1 MAAAAHACANCKAP
15 LTTDPLPPPRPPT
28 SAPEVVD
35 DQFVVVLDALGG
47 SDPFAAAAAPAPETA
62 AEALARCLKEHRRGA
77 SDEDSPACA
86 RCCVRAAAAVD
97 GRAADARERA
107 LRHARAFGEA
117 SLEPP
122 VVAAQDCA
130 DRDAVGL
137 ALDRAR
143 REARFV
149 GRQLDAARAEAR
161 RLEREEGAVLEAA
174 RALDGEADAFC
185 EACDEAVGR
194 CARRGRRDKA
204 LEVLRRR
211 LAALDVDRA
220 PFERLDAY
228 VRSAC
233 ERLAPVGDGPLPLV
247 VASPEES

>member
-1 MAAAAHACANCKAP
+1 M
-15 LTTDPLPPPRPPT
+15 
-28 SAPEVVD
+28 
-35 DQFVVVLDALGG
+35 
-47 SDPFAAAAAPAPETA
+47 
-62 AEALARCLKEHRRGA
+62 
-77 SDEDSPACA
+77 
-86 RCCVRAAAAVD
+86 
-97 GRAADARERA
+97 
-107 LRHARAFGEA
+107 
-117 SLEPP
+117 
-122 VVAAQDCA
+122 
-130 DRDAVGL
+130 GL